1 MTRPRNRPETLR
13 LRGIAP
19 SLTVNDLEASLR
31 WYCDVVGFH
40 RKRVWDEDGRLQGA
54 ELVAGSQVLLLVQ
67 DDWGKGRDRVKG
79 AGVRLYLETTQTVD
93 DLAERIREHG
103 GVLDSEPRDQPW
115 GARTFNLVDPDGFL
129 LTISSSYS

>member
-129 LTISSSYS
+129 LTISSSYN

>member
-1 MTRPRNRPETLR
+1 MSISRNRPETLR

-31 WYCDVVGFH
+31 WYCDVVGFY
-40 RKRVWDEDGRLQGA
+40 RKQVWEEDGRLLGA
-54 ELVAGSQVLLLVQ
+54 ELVAGSQALMLTQ

-79 AGVRLYLETTQTVD
+79 AGLRLYLETTQSVD
-93 DLAERIREHG
+93 DVAERVREQG
-103 GVLDSEPRDQPW
+103 GVLASEPRDQPW
-115 GARTFNLVDPDGFL
+115 GARTFDLVDPDGFL